1 MNLQKHFTEV
11 KDFRAKGRCL
21 HELSDILIIVLLG
34 TLADCSDFP
43 EIEDYAKDKE
53 AFFKRR
59 IRLIVAFGD
68 SFGRYT
74 EPCCTIFQTRRI
86 GEIFTFRL

>member
-11 KDFRAKGRCL
+11 KDFRVEGRCL
-21 HELSDILIIVLLG
+21 HELSYILIIVLLR

-53 AFFKRR
+53 AFLREELGLLLLWGMNPANEFAEIERKRT
-59 IRLIVAFGD
+59 
-68 SFGRYT
+68 SET
-74 EPCCTIFQTRRI
+74 MC
-86 GEIFTFRL
+86 